1 MLSMSKN
8 ISTNNKVG
16 KLLRFLF
23 AVAILFIACAVS
35 FFWITHKPRAARQKP
50 ESKAPLVET
59 MKASVADQL
68 VTVRAM
74 GTVAPS
80 QSVNLTSRVNGEI
93 VCTNSNFLPGGKFKI
108 GEEILQ
114 IDSTDYK
121 LMVKQKQS
129 DVARAEHALKLE
141 IGQQSIA
148 VKEYK
153 LFEETLYKQDRDLV
167 LRKSYLDAA
176 KANLKAA
183 EASLERANL
192 DLKRTR
198 IVSPFN
204 AVVQSKHVGVG
215 SQVLTGTPLI
225 TLVDTDNYWVEVSIP
240 MDKLKWISIPDAN
253 NDGSTVRITHET
265 SWGKDA
271 FRIGTVTRLMT
282 ELEPKGRMA
291 RLLVTVKD
299 PLCLQSVNKGKP
311 QLILGA
317 FMRAFIEGKK
327 LPNVVYVPRFALHDG
342 DQVWIIT
349 TNQTLDIRKIDIV
362 WSESNFVYAENFVTD
377 GEMLIVSALAAP
389 VHGMQLRIASLN
401 NETPINKVRGAAK
414 RKRQ

>member
-1 MLSMSKN
+1 MSKN